1 MKLLKT
7 TTLKSAVFITFF
19 AILSIM
25 SSTNSFAKEYSN
37 TKSAVAVDLLVG
49 ADDITGL
56 RLAFRPHIYQLH
68 DVPFFDSLEV
78 YWEVSANFWEYG
90 DNNSHETNFA
100 LALSPVIGKTF
111 YHVQDK
117 YPLKWEFGIGI
128 SLVNDTRFAGKDIGS
143 HYQFEDRLGLTLDFG
158 QQLKKSISLRYM
170 HYSNGGLNSK
180 NPGVDF
186 LSFAYAHQF

>member
-1 MKLLKT
+1 MKSLTTYTLIATLLVGLAFGSSASENTNKT
-7 TTLKSAVFITFF
+7 
-19 AILSIM
+19 
-25 SSTNSFAKEYSN
+25 
-37 TKSAVAVDLLVG
+37 SAVAVDLLIG
-49 ADDITGL
+49 SDNITGV
-56 RLAFRPHIYQLH
+56 RLAYRPYIYQLT
-68 DVPFFDSLEV
+68 DVPFFDSLDI

-90 DNNSHETNFA
+90 EDNRHETNFA

-117 YPLKWEFGIGI
+117 YPLKWEVGIGV

-143 HYQFEDRLGLTLDFG
+143 HYQFEDRIGLTLDFG
-158 QQLKKSISLRYM
+158 AQLKQAVSLRYM

-186 LSFAYAHQF
+186 LNFAYAYHF